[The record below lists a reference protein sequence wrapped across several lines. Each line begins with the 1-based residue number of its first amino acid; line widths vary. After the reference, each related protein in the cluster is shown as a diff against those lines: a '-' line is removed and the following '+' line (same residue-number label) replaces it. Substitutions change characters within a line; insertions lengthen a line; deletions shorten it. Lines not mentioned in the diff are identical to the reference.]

1 MHLKVGENIMVE
13 NISNFCMSIICTI
26 MLVIVLEMIIPE
38 GKSKKYVT
46 FVCGIVVTLVLIE
59 PIINLFDINIEE
71 VLANMSTE
79 YEEVKIDKNLYEDSV
94 KKSYEQTL
102 INDIIIRL
110 KENGYNVSNVTVEY
124 DEETLKPIRVYMNLK
139 NDDDGYIQPVKIE
152 VSTTKINSENMIRKR
167 TD

>member
-1 MHLKVGENIMVE
+1 MVE

-71 VLANMSTE
+71 VLASVSAE
-79 YEEVKIDKNLYEDSV
+79 YEEVKIDESLYENSV

-110 KENGYNVSNVTVEY
+110 KENGYNVSNVKVEY
-124 DEETLKPIRVYMNLK
+124 DEESLKPTRVYMNLENNEDK
-139 NDDDGYIQPVKIE
+139 YIQPVKIE
-152 VSTTKINSENMIRKR
+152 VSATKINSENTIRER

>member
-1 MHLKVGENIMVE
+1 MVE

-71 VLANMSTE
+71 VLASVSVE
-79 YEEVKIDKNLYEDSV
+79 YEEVKIDESLYENSV

-110 KENGYNVSNVTVEY
+110 KENGYNVSNVKVEY
-124 DEETLKPIRVYMNLK
+124 DEETLKPIRVYMNLE
-139 NDDDGYIQPVKIE
+139 NNEDRHVQPVKIE
-152 VSTTKINSENMIRKR
+152 VSTTKINSENTLRER